1 MTTPSATPRVRR
13 LPERAVLVEL
23 PASADAVEADPTT
36 LPGVAPAAAWR
47 RWGWAVAFVPTV
59 ALLVYQR
66 LATGRGWS
74 VPDAVVVV
82 GTIGLLV
89 TALLA
94 LVRYLDDR
102 VAAGLAR
109 GRDALLSAPVR
120 TTGTLS
126 LAAPDDR
133 APGDDAPGDGAPGDG
148 ADAHEVHG
156 NLVVSTPSGTTTRP
170 LRVAV
175 PSGVARPRPGDP
187 VAVWHAAEDDD
198 ASGVVLVRYH
208 RDWADDLLAALR
220 GGDAGPVQDPEPHE
234 ADGPDV
240 REGRP
245 PGAE

>member
-109 GRDALLSAPVR
+109 SRDALLAAPVR

-126 LAAPDDR
+126 LAAPDD
-133 APGDDAPGDGAPGDG
+133 APGDG

-220 GGDAGPVQDPEPHE
+220 GGDAGPVQDPEPQE
-234 ADGPDV
+234 ADGPDI